1 MSFIYNRNNIVD
13 HSKLIN
19 QINQINRNLIH
30 VTIGV
35 NLAKWKAFIV
45 AGLQVQETARK
56 MTEAA
61 DMRRMFFARI
71 TWRNR
76 KSLEKGTRSSKTSAM
91 AWFACIPILGEIIGD
106 VNTRQRLRIIF
117 VFIQFTLAP
126 LRVPSRTD
134 SSHDVRDNDYDTD
147 DNSPLVR
154 VSYWATLCN
163 MYRR

>member
-1 MSFIYNRNNIVD
+1 M
-13 HSKLIN
+13 
-19 QINQINRNLIH
+19 
-30 VTIGV
+30 
-35 NLAKWKAFIV
+35 AKWKVFIV

-56 MTEAA
+56 MTDAA
-61 DMRRMFFARI
+61 DMRRLFFARI

-76 KSLEKGTRSSKTSAM
+76 KSLVKGTRSIKTSAM
-91 AWFACIPILGEIIGD
+91 AWFACIPILDEVIGE
-106 VNTRQRLRIIF
+106 VNTRQRIRIII
-117 VFIQFTLAP
+117 VLIQFILTP

-163 MYRR
+163 MYSSWSYFLQDYLTSFKVIYY